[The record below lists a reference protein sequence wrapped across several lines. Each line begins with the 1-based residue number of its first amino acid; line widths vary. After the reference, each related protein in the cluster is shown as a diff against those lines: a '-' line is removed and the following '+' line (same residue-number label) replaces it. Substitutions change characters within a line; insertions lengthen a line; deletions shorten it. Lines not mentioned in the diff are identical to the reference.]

1 MNETSLQQWRHRRDR
16 RYVIR
21 RIELDRRAMRD
32 AALHD
37 LITLWSERPAIA

>member
-32 AALHD
+32 AALRD
-37 LITLWSERPAIA
+37 LSALWADRPSLA